1 MPKLVNGKVP
11 RPWMGAGASA
21 GTSPAKQQ
29 ASNRFSAW
37 IRESRAW
44 IRSGI
49 NSITS
54 PGYSAAL
61 QDASSRV
68 SSWMRDS
75 RAWFRSSFT
84 LPASAGKNPPAAQQ
98 QAGPQFP
105 GASQK
110 ASKRS
115 PLPRFS
121 DASGP
126 GFALAGSMVRTIVK
140 EGLSRSV
147 ASVVAG
153 IFGATVTMVLLFT
166 AAEMGVPML
175 MMDEGNMILQWFAAG
190 GGFLASL
197 VAGVC
202 VAAVR
207 PQYRTFPYPEP
218 SLLTSFHVAHLF
230 RPLLVPFKFRVWSFD
245 FFFFTHQRHPR
256 MHYVWTLPSLTS
268 LSLLLLPGSRH
279 TRDGPRDFLHISPGR
294 KLADATWRRA
304 SFMGRPA
311 SRLREFL
318 PPRNKNQS
326 ANPVL
331 AQTHKHTSTQAHKH
345 TSTQAHKHTS
355 TQAHKHSIQYWYA
368 GDCHDFRDCG

>member
-1 MPKLVNGKVP
+1 MPPRNFREQMPKLVNGKVP

-84 LPASAGKNPPAAQQ
+84 LPASAGKNPPAAEQ

-245 FFFFTHQRHPR
+245 LFFFTHQRHPR

-268 LSLLLLPGSRH
+268 LSLSCSCLAAVTHATVLGIFYTSARVANLLTRPGEEHPLWAVLQVACVSFCRPGTK
-279 TRDGPRDFLHISPGR
+279 TRAPTLC
-294 KLADATWRRA
+294 
-304 SFMGRPA
+304 
-311 SRLREFL
+311 LR
-318 PPRNKNQS
+318 
-326 ANPVL
+326 
-331 AQTHKHTSTQAHKH
+331 
-345 TSTQAHKHTS
+345 KHTS
-355 TQAHKHSIQYWYA
+355 TQAHKHSIQYWHA